1 MSESENIKTEEKMQF
16 LVKDN
21 KGCFLFVIFIL
32 AIVLAVMAYFLGK
45 KNGAVTTE
53 RLISNT
59 TFLKNIAELST
70 LEANGSANIT
80 STNILDDGTLTD
92 MMKKLFSEKTI
103 KISVP
108 FTAKYGVSLKNQNI
122 RVNHKDTVV
131 TIFLPEPEL
140 LSYELRLDKMDA
152 TVRKGLLQSIDEQT
166 LNSLEGKLYSQSRQ
180 QMAGNDFYK
189 QEAKNKVQKI
199 LGEYFAPLDY
209 NVKLVFDNSQT
220 GKNTKDLD

>member
-80 STNILDDGTLTD
+80 STNILDDGSITD

-122 RVNHKDTVV
+122 RVNHKDSGV

-166 LNSLEGKLYSQSRQ
+166 LNNLEGKLYSQSRQ

>member
-1 MSESENIKTEEKMQF
+1 MSESENIKTEEKIKF
-16 LVKDN
+16 LIKDN

-32 AIVLAVMAYFLGK
+32 SIALAIMAYFLGK

-59 TFLKNIAELST
+59 TFIKSIAELST

-80 STNILDDGTLTD
+80 STNILDDGSIPD

-108 FTAKYGVSLKNQNI
+108 FTAKYGVNLKNQNI
-122 RVNHKDTVV
+122 RVSQKDTVV

-152 TVRKGLLQSIDEQT
+152 AVRKGWFQSIDEQT
-166 LNSLEGKLYSQSRQ
+166 LNNLEGKLYSQSRQ

-189 QEAKNKVQKI
+189 QEAKNRVQKI
-199 LGEYFAPLDY
+199 LEEYFTPLDY
-209 NVKLVFDNSQT
+209 YVKVVFDNSQT
-220 GKNTKDLD
+220 SKNAKDFD

>member
-32 AIVLAVMAYFLGK
+32 TIALAVMAYFLGK
-45 KNGAVTTE
+45 KNGTVTTE

-108 FTAKYGVSLKNQNI
+108 FTAKYGVNLKNQNI

>member
-32 AIVLAVMAYFLGK
+32 TIALAVMAYFLGK
-45 KNGAVTTE
+45 KNGTVTTE

-199 LGEYFAPLDY
+199 LEEYFAPLDY

-220 GKNTKDLD
+220 GKNVKDLD

>member
-32 AIVLAVMAYFLGK
+32 TIALAVMAYFLGK
-45 KNGAVTTE
+45 KNGTVTTE

-108 FTAKYGVSLKNQNI
+108 FTAKYGVNLKNQNI

-152 TVRKGLLQSIDEQT
+152 SVRKGLLQSIDEQT

>member
-45 KNGAVTTE
+45 KNGTVTTE

-80 STNILDDGTLTD
+80 STNILDDGSITD

>member
-45 KNGAVTTE
+45 KNGTVTTE

-152 TVRKGLLQSIDEQT
+152 SVRKGLLQSIDEQT

-220 GKNTKDLD
+220 GKNVKDLD

>member
-199 LGEYFAPLDY
+199 LEEYFAPLDY

-220 GKNTKDLD
+220 GKNVKDLD

>member
-1 MSESENIKTEEKMQF
+1 MQF

-122 RVNHKDTVV
+122 RVNHKDSGV

-199 LGEYFAPLDY
+199 LEEYFAPLDY

-220 GKNTKDLD
+220 GKNVKDLD

>member
-1 MSESENIKTEEKMQF
+1 MQF

-80 STNILDDGTLTD
+80 STNILDDGTLND

-199 LGEYFAPLDY
+199 LEEYFAPLDY

-220 GKNTKDLD
+220 GKNVKDLD

>member
-140 LSYELRLDKMDA
+140 LSYELRLDKMAA

-199 LGEYFAPLDY
+199 LEEYFAPLDY

-220 GKNTKDLD
+220 GKNVKDLD

>member
-152 TVRKGLLQSIDEQT
+152 SVRKGLLQSIDEQT

>member
-166 LNSLEGKLYSQSRQ
+166 LNNLEGKLYSQSRQ

-199 LGEYFAPLDY
+199 LEEYFAPLDY

-220 GKNTKDLD
+220 GKNVKDLD

>member
-32 AIVLAVMAYFLGK
+32 TIALAVMAYFLGK
-45 KNGAVTTE
+45 KNGTVTTE

-80 STNILDDGTLTD
+80 STNILDDGSITD

-199 LGEYFAPLDY
+199 LEEYFAPLDY

-220 GKNTKDLD
+220 GKNVKDLD

>member
-122 RVNHKDTVV
+122 RVNHKDSGV

-166 LNSLEGKLYSQSRQ
+166 LNNLEGKLYSQSRQ

>member
-1 MSESENIKTEEKMQF
+1 MQF

-122 RVNHKDTVV
+122 RVNHKDSGV

-166 LNSLEGKLYSQSRQ
+166 LNNLEGKLYSQSRQ

>member
-32 AIVLAVMAYFLGK
+32 TIALAVMAYFLGK
-45 KNGAVTTE
+45 KNGTVTTE

-108 FTAKYGVSLKNQNI
+108 FTAKYGVNLKNQNI

-152 TVRKGLLQSIDEQT
+152 SVRKGLLQSIDEQT

-220 GKNTKDLD
+220 GKNVKDLD

>member
-32 AIVLAVMAYFLGK
+32 TIALAVMAYFLGK

-80 STNILDDGTLTD
+80 STNILDDGSITD

-199 LGEYFAPLDY
+199 LEEYFAPLDY

-220 GKNTKDLD
+220 GKNVKDLD

>member
-199 LGEYFAPLDY
+199 LEEYFAPLDY

>member
-1 MSESENIKTEEKMQF
+1 MQF

-199 LGEYFAPLDY
+199 LEEYFAPLDY

-220 GKNTKDLD
+220 GKNVKDLD

>member
-45 KNGAVTTE
+45 KNGTVTTE

-220 GKNTKDLD
+220 GKNVKDLD